1 MLARPNGTFQWLK
14 IYEPIVYFHNGT
26 RISFQKGR
34 KKYFL
39 KYFNLNINVNV
50 KKFSNE
56 RYNNKLFKNCHNYFS
71 DTLLIIIYRT

>member
-1 MLARPNGTFQWLK
+1 MVLLNGWKFMNQSLISPFW
-14 IYEPIVYFHNGT
+14 T
-26 RISFQKGR
+26 RVSFRKGR

-56 RYNNKLFKNCHNYFS
+56 RYNNKLFKNFF
-71 DTLLIIIYRT
+71 